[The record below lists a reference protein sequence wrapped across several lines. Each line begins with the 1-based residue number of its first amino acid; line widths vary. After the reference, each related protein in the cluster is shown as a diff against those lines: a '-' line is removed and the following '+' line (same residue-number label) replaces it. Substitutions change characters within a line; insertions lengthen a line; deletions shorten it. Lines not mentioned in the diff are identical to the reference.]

1 MKKQEQLQFW
11 TQQQFLLFVAAR
23 LEEEKPLPKNTKKRK
38 AESEGSGPAGRKSK
52 PLVASNGSQQ
62 QDEEA

>member
-23 LEEEKPLPKNTKKRK
+23 LEKEKPNKKKRK
-38 AESEGSGPAGRKSK
+38 AENAGSGPADRKSK